1 MARRWGDFSSSLSR
15 KLSHSTFEKRPD
27 RRCAWG
33 EGEGSSCPGSARCA
47 KPRRR
52 TPARSRGRTITSSRS
67 GRRGAYASWC
77 ALPQRVVAFSS
88 PQILRSAEPLDHAFA
103 ARIAD
108 LTPFP
113 RPQTP
118 QNPADID
125 GPAGCVSLVDDA
137 RAKPAA
143 TTGQDDAEDEDE
155 DDAGVPFPPLPT
167 PRRSTALLSTRA
179 VLHPNHRPEVVARDI
194 AWSPLGL
201 APASSDESSGDDV
214 LGGGGCL
221 LAVASG
227 SRHVTVHAP
236 PNLAVQRGVAQG
248 VGHLGDVR
256 VRRGKSRVA
265 RARWRRRAR
274 PSREVRVERVERS
287 LRRSEVARVARD
299 AAHAREGGTG
309 LAACLRRR
317 RPTVRGPEEPPSR
330 ARRSPRRKASRRAQR
345 RRRTFRLTLCEWAR
359 RLRFARRRP
368 TPPRVGPP
376 VDGARVWSSPS
387 SPRSTSASGY
397 GSASPPAGS
406 AGISG

>member
-1 MARRWGDFSSSLSR
+1 MIHVLSAPDILVAITRCARATVMARRWGDFSSSLSR

-143 TTGQDDAEDEDE
+143 TTGHDDAEDDDE

-227 SRHVTVHAP
+227 SHHVTVHAP
-236 PNLAVQRGVAQG
+236 PTSQSNAEWRKVLDISEMFVSAAESHGWLEG
-248 VGHLGDVR
+248 GGGDELDL
-256 VRRGKSRVA
+256 
-265 RARWRRRAR
+265 RARFESNESNEVSDAPKSLVSLETQLMRAR
-274 PSREVRVERVERS
+274 EAPAS
-287 LRRSEVARVARD
+287 LPPAT
-299 AAHAREGGTG
+299 AASNGT
-309 LAACLRRR
+309 
-317 RPTVRGPEEPPSR
+317 GPEEPPSR
-330 ARRSPRRKASRRAQR
+330 ARRSPRRKASRRSPR

-376 VDGARVWSSPS
+376 VDGARV
-387 SPRSTSASGY
+387 
-397 GSASPPAGS
+397 
-406 AGISG
+406 